1 MPDPIEILQK
11 YAKPVPRYT
20 SYPTAPHFQQGLGE
34 AILPEMI
41 ASAANGGR
49 ISAYMH
55 IPFCDRLC
63 WFCACHTKQTQR
75 YDPVSAYVG
84 SLINEIGLYRERLSA
99 RPALAHLHLGGGS
112 PSLLRQDDFARIAE
126 ALEAAFLIDG
136 DTEISIEIDPNDHR
150 EDLLAGMKRLGVTRA
165 SIGVQD
171 FDPAV
176 QEAINR
182 PQSFEQTRD
191 LLLAVRSL
199 GIASVN
205 IDALYGLPLQTM
217 ERLENTIA
225 GVISLSPERVA
236 LFGYA
241 HVPWMKKH
249 QTLIREGDLPGPM
262 ERFRQAQRAEALL
275 VEAGYIKIGID
286 HFARADDGLALAA
299 QAGTLGRNFQ
309 GYTTDRCET
318 MIPLGASAIGR
329 SPAGYVQNLV
339 PTGQYRT
346 SVDNGKLAAAKG
358 YRFTP
363 DDLLRAHAIER
374 LMCDFEFR
382 FEPIRQRFG
391 SLGHHLV
398 EEAMAIAR
406 NDEDGLCETDGE
418 AFRIPL
424 SARPFARIVASWFD
438 AHMRQSAFQYS
449 KAV

>member
-1 MPDPIEILQK
+1 MPDPEEILKK
-11 YAKPVPRYT
+11 YARPVPRYT

-34 AILPEMI
+34 AILPETV
-41 ASAANGGR
+41 AAATNGER

-75 YDPVSAYVG
+75 YDPVAAYVG
-84 SLINEIGLYRERLSA
+84 SLVNEIGLYRNRLSQK
-99 RPALAHLHLGGGS
+99 PALEHLHLGGGS
-112 PSLLRQDDFARIAE
+112 PSLLKHEDFARIAE
-126 ALEAAFLIDG
+126 TLEAAFAIDG
-136 DTEISIEIDPNDHR
+136 KTEISIEIDPNDHG
-150 EDLLAGMKRLGVTRA
+150 EDLLSGMKRLGVTRA

-171 FDPAV
+171 FDPVV
-176 QEAINR
+176 QQVINR

-199 GIASVN
+199 GIESVN
-205 IDALYGLPLQTM
+205 IDALYGLPMQTM

-225 GVISLSPERVA
+225 CVISLSPERVA

-249 QTLIREGDLPGPM
+249 QTLIREDDLPGPL

-275 VEAGYIKIGID
+275 VEAGYVKIGID
-286 HFARADDGLALAA
+286 HFARPDDSLARAA

-329 SPAGYVQNLV
+329 SPSGYLQNLV

-346 SVDNGKLAAAKG
+346 SVDNDKLAVAKG
-358 YRFTP
+358 YRFTA
-363 DDLLRAHAIER
+363 DDLLRAHVIER

-382 FEPIRQRFG
+382 FEQLAEQFG
-391 SLGHHLV
+391 GLGQSLA
-398 EEAMAIAR
+398 EEARLIAR
-406 NDEDGLCETDGE
+406 NDEDGLCEAGDE
-418 AFRIPL
+418 AFRILPQ
-424 SARPFARIVASWFD
+424 ARPFARIVASWFD
-438 AHMRQSAFQYS
+438 AHMRESSFQYS
-449 KAV
+449 RAV

>member
-1 MPDPIEILQK
+1 MPDPAEILRK
-11 YAKPVPRYT
+11 YTKPVPRYT

-41 ASAANGGR
+41 AAASDGER

-75 YDPVSAYVG
+75 YDPVEAYVG
-84 SLINEIGLYRERLSA
+84 SLVNEIGLYRTRFAE
-99 RPALAHLHLGGGS
+99 RPAVAHLHLGGGS
-112 PSLLRQDDFARIAE
+112 PSLLRHGDFARIAE
-126 ALEAAFLIDG
+126 ALEAAFAIDAE
-136 DTEISIEIDPNDHR
+136 TEISIEIDPNDHG
-150 EDLLAGMKRLGVTRA
+150 EDLLSGMKRLGVTRA

-171 FDPAV
+171 FDTAV

-191 LLLAVRSL
+191 LLAAVRSL
-199 GIASVN
+199 GIESVN

-217 ERLENTIA
+217 ERLESTIA

-249 QTLIREGDLPGPM
+249 QTLIKESDLPGPL

-275 VEAGYIKIGID
+275 TAAGYIKIGID
-286 HFARADDGLALAA
+286 HFARPDDSLARAA
-299 QAGTLGRNFQ
+299 KTGTLGRNFQ

-329 SPAGYVQNLV
+329 SPSGYLQNLV

-346 SVDNGKLAAAKG
+346 SVDNGKLAVAKG
-358 YRFTP
+358 YRFTV
-363 DDLLRAHAIER
+363 DDLLRAHVIER

-382 FEPIRQRFG
+382 FEPLREQFG
-391 SLGHHLV
+391 NLGKSLA
-398 EEAMAIAR
+398 EEARAIAQSD
-406 NDEDGLCETDGE
+406 NDGLCEADGE
-418 AFRIPL
+418 AFRIPPQ
-424 SARPFARIVASWFD
+424 AWPFARIVASWFD

>member
-1 MPDPIEILQK
+1 MPDAAQILQK

-20 SYPTAPHFQQGLGE
+20 SYPTAPHFNPGIGG

-41 ASAANGGR
+41 SAATGGER

-75 YDPVSAYVG
+75 YDPVQAYVG
-84 SLINEIGLYRERLSA
+84 SLANEMELYRQQFSRK
-99 RPALAHLHLGGGS
+99 PVLAHLHLGGGS
-112 PSLLRQDDFARIAE
+112 PSLLKHEDFNRIAS
-126 ALEAAFLIDG
+126 ALEKTFVIDG
-136 DTEISIEIDPNDHR
+136 QTEISMEIDPNDHG
-150 EDLLAGMKRLGVTRA
+150 EDLLSGMKRLGVTRV

-171 FDPAV
+171 FDPVV

-182 PQSFEQTRD
+182 PQSFERTRD

-199 GIASVN
+199 GIQSVN
-205 IDALYGLPLQTM
+205 IDALYGLPLQTI
-217 ERLENTIA
+217 ERLENTVG
-225 GVISLSPERVA
+225 GVVDLLPERVA

-249 QTLIREGDLPGPM
+249 QTMIREDDLPGTL
-262 ERFRQAQRAEALL
+262 ERFEQAQRAEALL
-275 VEAGYIKIGID
+275 TGAGYVKIGID
-286 HFARADDGLALAA
+286 HFARPGDGLEKAA
-299 QAGTLGRNFQ
+299 REGTLRRNFQ
-309 GYTTDRCET
+309 GYTTDSCKT
-318 MIPLGASAIGR
+318 MLPLGASAIGR
-329 SPAGYVQNLV
+329 AASGYVQNLV

-346 SVDNGKLAAAKG
+346 CIDNGKPAAAKG

-363 DDLLRAHAIER
+363 ADLIRAHVIER

-382 FEPIRQRFG
+382 FEPLPQRFG
-391 SLGHHLV
+391 AMGHDLV
-398 EEAMAIAR
+398 KEAVAIAR
-406 NDEDGLCETDGE
+406 NDEDGLCEADDV

-424 SARPFARIVASWFD
+424 PARPFARIVASWFD

-449 KAV
+449 RAV